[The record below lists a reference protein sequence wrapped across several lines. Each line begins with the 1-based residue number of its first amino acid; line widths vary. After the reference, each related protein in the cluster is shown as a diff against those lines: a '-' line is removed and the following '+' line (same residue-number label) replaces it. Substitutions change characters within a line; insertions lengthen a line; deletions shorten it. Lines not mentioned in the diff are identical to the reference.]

1 MARPEKRPSR
11 VTPSGTHR
19 PGDAPAPSYG
29 RHARRTSPTWLGVL
43 IGVALLLGIV
53 LIFLNYLGA
62 LLPGSPS
69 NIWLLVGLGCLLVG
83 IIAATQ
89 YH

>member
-1 MARPEKRPSR
+1 
-11 VTPSGTHR
+11 V
-19 PGDAPAPSYG
+19 
-29 RHARRTSPTWLGVL
+29 V
-43 IGVALLLGIV
+43 IGVALALGAIV
-53 LIFLNYLGA
+53 IFLNYLGA

-69 NIWLLVGLGCLLVG
+69 NIWLLIGLGCLLVG

>member
-1 MARPEKRPSR
+1 
-11 VTPSGTHR
+11 
-19 PGDAPAPSYG
+19 
-29 RHARRTSPTWLGVL
+29 
-43 IGVALLLGIV
+43 VALALGTII
-53 LIFLNYLGA
+53 IFMNYLGA

-69 NIWLLVGLGCLLVG
+69 NVWLLVGLGCLLVG